1 MGTRPSV
8 RRFGVGIAT
17 TVSAFAGLS
26 LAGATP
32 ALACSGT
39 PIAVNGYG
47 ACVETSTTVVP
58 SRVVWTPGVPKQYV
72 NTPGILFVPPQSF
85 GTPIVP
91 SQGVTTPPLRV
102 DAVKVTPC
110 TGSC

>member
-1 MGTRPSV
+1 MRTVAR
-8 RRFGVGIAT
+8 IAT
-17 TVSAFAGLS
+17 ATATITALAGLS

-32 ALACSGT
+32 ALAECGGT
-39 PIAVNGYG
+39 PIDINDYG
-47 ACVETSTTVVP
+47 VCIENSKTTVP
-58 SRVVWTPGVPKQYV
+58 GQVVWTPGVPKQYV
-72 NTPGILFVPPQSF
+72 NTPGILFIPPQSF

-91 SQGVTTPPLRV
+91 SQGVTVPTITI